1 MPDTEQNA
9 TTGPEA
15 SPPGTPDLP
24 GAPFTGYVV
33 AVGASAGGLEALE
46 RFFRHCPADTGAAFV
61 VIQHLSPDHKSMM
74 HDLLGRYTA
83 MPVRVVEDGLPIEP
97 NRVYLIPPGT
107 IMRIAS
113 ERFHL
118 TPKHPHLLTLPIDIF
133 LNSLADAVGPR
144 AIGVILSGTGSDGTR
159 GAAAINAAGGLLLAQ
174 EPQDAKFDGMPSS
187 VIATGLVDAVLRADA
202 LGERLV
208 AHIRNL
214 PPPPA
219 ESQPRQRPALSP
231 EAALEGI
238 VKLLLDTCGID
249 FNDYKRATLMRRIER
264 RMQVRH
270 APSLDTYLTLLE
282 QDRREVSTLRT
293 DILIPVTSFFRDA
306 DAFETLNRAVVTDLV
321 ERTPPGGSIR
331 VWVAGTSTG
340 EEAYSIAMLFLEA
353 FERAR
358 RWPQLKVFATDVN
371 LQNVEFA
378 AAGQYPESAAAE
390 LSPER
395 LARFFTRTD
404 AHFTVRPELRQSI
417 VFARHNLL
425 ADPPFTR
432 MSLVSCR
439 NTLIYFT
446 PEAQRRALLRLQ
458 YAIQPEGY
466 LFLGSSESLSG
477 LSNGFVPVEARHKV
491 FRRAPG
497 NLPSGFGSTP
507 SASRKTRA
515 DAGVRPA
522 APARSANHDS
532 ETVEEAVGA
541 LLNHYAPPSMLVN
554 DRQEV
559 IHMFGRVR
567 PYFQAREGSASLHLN
582 RLLPDRLVPVAAA
595 LLFKAAKDRDRIV
608 SDLLQV
614 TLDDGATR
622 LVRLSVTPLKPR
634 DDEKLLLLSFE
645 EPAQTLA
652 ATSPAESV
660 DVAAESVARIDVL
673 ERELAATRES
683 LQATIEELETS
694 NEELQATNEELM
706 AANEELQSSNE
717 ELQSINEELNTV
729 NAEYQEKVV
738 VLHQLNA
745 DLDTMARAVGVATLF
760 VDRELRLTRYSPDAV
775 KLFKLR
781 EGDIGRPLD
790 EIAHVLKY
798 PSLIDDLRRTIDDG
812 RLVEHRSNGPD
823 DRLYLTR
830 ILPYGNVG
838 ANLGGAVA
846 TFVDIT
852 DFRDR
857 QRLQTVL
864 DALPE
869 HIAVLEQDGTIA
881 LVNAAWTRFA
891 RANGDPGLTR
901 SGVGVNYLEICRPGP
916 DEANAGGAR
925 RAWKGIKSVL
935 EGSAATFSMEYP
947 CHSPH
952 EQRWFVMNVAP
963 IREHEFGAVVS
974 HVDISAWYARHTR
987 GEEGA

>member
-1 MPDTEQNA
+1 MTE
-9 TTGPEA
+9 TGPHAASTTEA
-15 SPPGTPDLP
+15 SPPADPDP
-24 GAPFTGYVV
+24 AAPPFSGYVV

-83 MPVRVVEDGLPIEP
+83 MPVRVVEDGLPIEA

-113 ERFHL
+113 ERFRL
-118 TPKHPHLLTLPIDIF
+118 SPKSPHLLTLPIDIF
-133 LNSLADAVGPR
+133 LNSLADAVGSR
-144 AIGVILSGTGSDGTR
+144 AIGVILSGTGSDGSR
-159 GAAAINAAGGLLLAQ
+159 GGAAVNAAGGLLLAQ
-174 EPQDAKFDGMPSS
+174 DPQDAKFDGMPAS

-214 PPPPA
+214 PPPSAPA
-219 ESQPRQRPALSP
+219 PRQRPALSA
-231 EAALEGI
+231 EAALESI
-238 VKLLLDTCGID
+238 VKLLLDICGID

-270 APSLDTYLTLLE
+270 APTLDAYLTLLE

-293 DILIPVTSFFRDA
+293 DLLIPVTSFFRDA
-306 DAFETLNRAVVTDLV
+306 EAFETLNRAVVTDLV
-321 ERTPPGGSIR
+321 DRTPPGGSIR

-358 RWPQLKVFATDVN
+358 RWPQLKVFATDVS

-446 PEAQRRALLRLQ
+446 PEAQRRALQRLQ

-497 NLPSGFGSTP
+497 SLPGGFGST
-507 SASRKTRA
+507 SASSRKSRA
-515 DAGVRPA
+515 EGGVRPA
-522 APARSANHDS
+522 VPARSASHDS

-541 LLNHYAPPSMLVN
+541 LLNQYAPPSMLVN
-554 DRQEV
+554 DRHEV

-595 LLFKAAKDRDRIV
+595 LLFKAAKDRDRMV

-614 TLDDGATR
+614 TLDDGGTR
-622 LVRLSVTPLKPR
+622 LVRLSVTPLKSR

-645 EPAQTLA
+645 EPAQTLE
-652 ATSPAESV
+652 ATRPAEPV

-775 KLFKLR
+775 RLFKLR
-781 EGDIGRPLD
+781 EGDIGRPID

-798 PSLIDDLRRTIDDG
+798 PSLIDDLRRTITDG
-812 RLVEHRSNGPD
+812 RLVEQRATGPD

-830 ILPYGNVG
+830 ILPYGDAG
-838 ANLGGAVA
+838 ASLGGAVA

-869 HIAVLEQDGTIA
+869 HIAVLEQDGRIA
-881 LVNAAWTRFA
+881 MVNAAWTRFA
-891 RANGDPGLTR
+891 RANGDPDLTR
-901 SGVGVNYLEICRPGP
+901 SGIGVNYLEICRPGP
-916 DEANAGGAR
+916 GEADAGAAR

-947 CHSPH
+947 CHSPD

-963 IREHEFGAVVS
+963 IREHAFGAVVS
-974 HVDISAWYARHTR
+974 HVDISDWYARNA
-987 GEEGA
+987 EGGAPA

>member
-1 MPDTEQNA
+1 MPETDQSA
-9 TTGPEA
+9 VTGREA
-15 SPPGTPDLP
+15 SSAEDPDH
-24 GAPFTGYVV
+24 APTAFAGYVV

-83 MPVRVVEDGLPIEP
+83 MPVRVVEDGLPIEAD
-97 NRVYLIPPGT
+97 RVYLIPPGT

-113 ERFHL
+113 GRFHL
-118 TPKHPHLLTLPIDIF
+118 SPKHPHLLTLPIDIF

-174 EPQDAKFDGMPSS
+174 EPQDAKFDGMPAS

-214 PPPPA
+214 PPPPM
-219 ESQPRQRPALSP
+219 ESGPRQRPALSP

-238 VKLLLDTCGID
+238 VKLLLATCGID

-270 APSLDTYLTLLE
+270 APTLDAYLTLLE

-293 DILIPVTSFFRDA
+293 DLLIPVTSFFRDA

-321 ERTPPGGSIR
+321 DRTPPGGSIR
-331 VWVAGTSTG
+331 IWVAGTSTG

-358 RWPQLKVFATDVN
+358 RWPQLKVFATDVS

-390 LSPER
+390 LPPER
-395 LARFFTRTD
+395 LSRFFTRTD

-425 ADPPFTR
+425 TDAPFTR

-446 PEAQRRALLRLQ
+446 PEAQRRALQRLQ

-477 LSNGFVPVEARHKV
+477 LSNGFVPVEARHKI

-497 NLPSGFGSTP
+497 SLPAGFGSGP
-507 SASRKTRA
+507 MSSRKIRA
-515 DAGVRPA
+515 DGGVRPTI
-522 APARSANHDS
+522 PARSVSQDS
-532 ETVEEAVGA
+532 ETVEEAVA
-541 LLNHYAPPSMLVN
+541 VLLDQYAPPSMLVN

-559 IHMFGRVR
+559 IHMFGQVR

-595 LLFKAAKDRDRIV
+595 LLFKAARDRERMV

-614 TLDDGATR
+614 TLDDGGTR

-645 EPAQTLA
+645 APAQTLEVA
-652 ATSPAESV
+652 IPSEPV

-775 KLFKLR
+775 RLFKLR
-781 EGDIGRPLD
+781 EGDIGRPID

-798 PSLIDDLRRTIDDG
+798 PSLIDDLRRTIIDG
-812 RLVEHRSNGPD
+812 RLVEQRATGPD

-830 ILPYGNVG
+830 ILPYGDAG
-838 ANLGGAVA
+838 ASLGGAVA

-869 HIAVLEQDGTIA
+869 HIAVLEQDGRIA
-881 LVNAAWTRFA
+881 LVNAAWARFA
-891 RANGDPGLTR
+891 RANGDPDLTR
-901 SGVGVNYLEICRPGP
+901 SGVGINYLEICRPDTG
-916 DEANAGGAR
+916 EAGTSAAR
-925 RAWKGIKSVL
+925 RAWKGIKAVL

-947 CHSPH
+947 CHSPD

-963 IREHEFGAVVS
+963 IREHALGAVVS
-974 HVDISAWYARHTR
+974 HVDISTWYGRKAD
-987 GEEGA
+987 EEERP